1 MRRSRHAWWLYL
13 ALIAPVVAGFL
24 AGPFRVGPVYNVI
37 GFSTVPAMIIG
48 VRMHRPTARWA
59 WYVLAFGQVLFV
71 GGDVLAYNY
80 TAIFGVALPSV
91 SIADVF
97 YLSCYPVTAA
107 GLLLLIRSR
116 SPGRDWASL
125 IDAAIVT
132 IGLGLLSWLI
142 LIAPLAHNAALP
154 LGTKLVSIAYPL
166 SDILVLGVAV
176 RLAVGRGRRSP
187 AYYMIV
193 SAFVFVLAADSAYG
207 WSLLHSVYNFAVP
220 LDAGWIAAHLLFGA
234 AALHPSMT
242 TVSQP
247 AEAELRL
254 RPWRLVAIAAAALIA
269 PVVMVVRASSL
280 GSSDEVVAGFAAI
293 ALFTL
298 VVLRMVGLARDQ
310 AAAAERERTMRR
322 AAGALVAASSP
333 AQIVR
338 AAQDAAT
345 MLAGGAARPT
355 VLQIEE
361 RDGAKWLVGPD
372 VAGGEEDIRV
382 ALASL
387 PAGVVD
393 RLEQRLAVSVEDA
406 DAATLCSSPTAT
418 PIFAAP
424 ILSQGLLAGAVVLLD
439 SSDTPNPTRNS
450 LEMLAGQVGLA
461 LESSALT
468 ESALRTQSEAHLS
481 ALVQHSTDVILVI
494 TSDTTV
500 KYASP
505 STRQIL
511 GYETSDFVGQ
521 RLLGYVA
528 VEDQAL
534 FAPVLTLASETT
546 QALEFR
552 IRHRDGRLL
561 YAECLITNL
570 LNKAAVG
577 GIVVNLRDITE
588 RKQFEEQL
596 TYQAFHDPVTDL
608 ANRALFRD
616 RVEHALSRRPD
627 DSGTVAVLFL
637 DLDDFRAVNDTF
649 GHAGGDQLLQ
659 AVSSRLRSA
668 LRVGDT
674 VARLGGDEFAILLED
689 VANET
694 VVSGIV
700 EGLREAIGAPVA
712 LEGREVS
719 VQCSIGI
726 AVAGSTVE
734 APTAS
739 RVDELLRNADVAMY
753 QAKAADG
760 DTYRYFKPEMQ
771 DAVVKAL
778 ALRADLKAAIAAQQ
792 LTLVYQ
798 PIIDLATGGISGCEA
813 LLRWEHPV
821 RGTVPPATFIPVAEE
836 SGLIIALGRWVLQRA
851 CEDAVTFQEPGP
863 DGHPRAI
870 SVNISARQLQRP
882 QIVEEVAQAL
892 RSSGLDPGCLVL
904 EITESLLI
912 DDVDLAIERLTALR
926 GLGVRIAVDDFGT
939 GYSSLNYIRRLP
951 IDFLK
956 IDKAFIDSVD
966 ADSMEGKLTAA
977 IIGLAGVLE
986 LGCVAEGVER
996 PAQHARL
1003 KELGCDYAQGFL
1015 LARPMTAGA
1024 LRELLGS
1031 PAPALV
1037 AVA

>member
-1 MRRSRHAWWLYL
+1 MRRSHHAWWLYL
-13 ALIAPVVAGFL
+13 ALITPVAVGYL
-24 AGPFRVGPVYNVI
+24 AGPFRAGPVYNAI
-37 GFSTVPAMIIG
+37 GFSAVPAMVIG

-59 WYVLAFGQVLFV
+59 WYVLAFAEVLFV

-80 TAIFGVALPSV
+80 TAIFGGALPSI

-97 YLSCYPVTAA
+97 YLSCYPVTAV

-116 SPGRDWASL
+116 NPGRDWASL

-132 IGLGLLSWLI
+132 IGLGLLSWLV

-154 LGTKLVSIAYPL
+154 LGTKVVSIAYPL

-193 SAFVFVLAADSAYG
+193 GALVFVLAADSAYG
-207 WSLLHSVYNFAVP
+207 WSLLHGVYNLATP

-254 RPWRLVAIAAAALIA
+254 SPWRLVAIAAAALIA
-269 PVVMVVRASSL
+269 PVVIVVKASVL
-280 GSSDEVVAGFAAI
+280 GGSEEIVAGFAAI
-293 ALFTL
+293 VLFTL
-298 VVLRMVGLARDQ
+298 VVLRMAGLARDQ

-322 AAGALVAASSP
+322 TAGALVAASSP

-338 AAQDAAT
+338 AAQDAAA
-345 MLAGGAARPT
+345 MLAGATARPT
-355 VLQIEE
+355 VLQVEE
-361 RDGAKWLVGPD
+361 RDGARWLVGPD
-372 VAGGEEDIRV
+372 PACGEDDLQV

-387 PAGVVD
+387 PADVVD
-393 RLEQRLAVSVEDA
+393 RLERRLAVSVETA
-406 DAATLCSSPTAT
+406 DAAVLGSSVAAT

-424 ILSQGLLAGAVVLLD
+424 ILSQGRLAGAVVLLD
-439 SSDTPNPTRNS
+439 AADASNPTRDS
-450 LEMLAGQVGLA
+450 LEMLAAQVGLA
-461 LESSALT
+461 LESAALT
-468 ESALRTQSEAHLS
+468 ENALRTQSEAHLS

-500 KYASP
+500 TYASP
-505 STRQIL
+505 SIREIL
-511 GYETSDFVGQ
+511 GYETRDFVGQ

-534 FAPVLTLASETT
+534 FQPVLTLASETT
-546 QALEFR
+546 QAFEFR

-608 ANRALFRD
+608 PNRALFRD
-616 RVEHALSRRPD
+616 RVEHALSRRRD
-627 DSGTVAVLFL
+627 DSGTVAVLFA
-637 DLDDFRAVNDTF
+637 DLDDFKAVNDTL
-649 GHAGGDQLLQ
+649 GHTAGDRLLQ
-659 AVSSRLRSA
+659 AVSSRLRSV

-694 VVSGIV
+694 VVSEIV
-700 EGLREAIGAPVA
+700 EGLREAIGAP
-712 LEGREVS
+712 LPLDGREVS

-726 AVAGSTVE
+726 AVAGSTGE
-734 APTAS
+734 GASAS

-760 DTYRYFKPEMQ
+760 DTYRYFKPEMHEV
-771 DAVVKAL
+771 VVKQL
-778 ALRADLKAAIAAQQ
+778 ALRADLKAAIAAQE

-798 PIIDLATGGISGCEA
+798 PIIDLRTGGISGCEA

-821 RGTVPPATFIPVAEE
+821 RGTVSPATFIPVAEE
-836 SGLIIALGRWVLQRA
+836 SGLIIALGRWVLERA
-851 CEDAVTFQEPGP
+851 CEDAVTFQAAGSH
-863 DGHPRAI
+863 GQRRAI
-870 SVNISARQLQRP
+870 SVNISAAQLHRTE
-882 QIVEEVAQAL
+882 IVDEVREAL
-892 RSSGLDPGCLVL
+892 HSSGLDPGCLVL

-912 DDVDLAIERLTALR
+912 DDVELAIERLTALR
-926 GLGVRIAVDDFGT
+926 LLGVRVAVDDFGT

-956 IDKAFIDSVD
+956 IDKQFIDNVD
-966 ADSMEGKLTAA
+966 ANNKDGKLTAA

-986 LGCVAEGVER
+986 LACVAEGVER
-996 PAQHARL
+996 PAQHERL
-1003 KELGCDYAQGFL
+1003 KALGCDYAQGFL

-1024 LRELLGS
+1024 LRELLG
-1031 PAPALV
+1031 AAVPALV
-1037 AVA
+1037 AAA